1 MTDNNLKE
9 NEYSFQDQLEHVLE
23 LHGVNPENAYVSER
37 DIGNGKQYA
46 VEVYKEDSSTQIF
59 ESYWYSESELEAYL
73 EALSNLDTI
82 TRSME

>member
-1 MTDNNLKE
+1 MS
-9 NEYSFQDQLEHVLE
+9 NEEYTFQDQLEHVLE
-23 LHGVNPENAYVSER
+23 LHGMNPENAYVSER

-73 EALSNLDTI
+73 EGLSNLDTI
-82 TRSME
+82 MRKQE